1 VAEPESRRADA
12 HRGAG
17 ARGEN
22 NADAGL
28 GPRELIEFGPA
39 LARLGLFASLR
50 AAGWA
55 TASTAAAWKRIA
67 CAVRDRES
75 PVDLAVAVR
84 EEAVAAARDALGVND
99 IEETLGRM
107 TSEPPET
114 FDDDEPQRA
123 DLRERARELL
133 VRSASLGPEDDRH
146 PAFGLVLEQL
156 APDELR
162 ILRVLAASPGQ
173 AALDVEAR
181 GPLGMGSRDVAR
193 RLSLLGDRAGCRHP
207 ERVQLYLDNLLRL
220 GLVQMG
226 DEPFEDEELYEVL
239 EAQPEVN
246 EAKEKASSGATRA
259 KSRRHRIELSSFGR
273 AFCETCLPTAES
285 D

>member
-1 VAEPESRRADA
+1 MAQPETNSSRAD
-12 HRGAG
+12 RRAG
-17 ARGEN
+17 ARRG
-22 NADAGL
+22 DPDGGL
-28 GPRELIEFGPA
+28 GPREFIELGPA

-55 TASTAAAWKRIA
+55 TASTAAIWKRIA
-67 CAVRDRES
+67 CAARDRES
-75 PVDLAVAVR
+75 PVEFAVSVR
-84 EEAVAAARDALGVND
+84 EQAVEAARQALGVND

-107 TSEPPET
+107 TSEPPERS
-114 FDDDEPQRA
+114 DDGEAQSG

-133 VRSASLGPEDDRH
+133 ARSARLDPDDDRH
-146 PAFGLVLEQL
+146 PAFGLILEQL
-156 APDELR
+156 APDEMR
-162 ILRVLAASPGQ
+162 ILRVLATSRGQ
-173 AALDVEAR
+173 AAIDVEAK
-181 GPLGMGSRDVAR
+181 GPLGGSKGVARR

-220 GLVQMG
+220 GLVQIS

-246 EAKEKASSGATRA
+246 EAKDEASSSASRA
-259 KSRRHRIELSSFGR
+259 KSLRHRIELSSFGR
-273 AFCETCLPTAES
+273 AFCETCLPLAEP

>member
-1 VAEPESRRADA
+1 MAEPQSRRASA
-12 HRGAG
+12 HRRDETGADG
-17 ARGEN
+17 
-22 NADAGL
+22 GL
-28 GPRELIEFGPA
+28 GPRELIEFAPA

-75 PVDLAVAVR
+75 PVDLAVSVR
-84 EEAVAAARDALGVND
+84 REAVAAARQALGVED

-107 TSEPPET
+107 TSEPPEPA
-114 FDDDEPQRA
+114 DDGDAGRA

-133 VRSASLGPEDDRH
+133 LRSASLDPEDDRH
-146 PAFGLVLEQL
+146 PAFGLILEQL

-162 ILRVLAASPGQ
+162 ILRVLATGSGQ
-173 AALDVEAR
+173 AAIDVEAR
-181 GPLGMGSRDVAR
+181 GPLGVGSRGVAR

-220 GLVQMG
+220 GLVQIS

-246 EAKEKASSGATRA
+246 EAKEEASSGAIRA
-259 KSRRHRIELSSFGR
+259 KSLRHRIELSSFGR
-273 AFCETCLPTAES
+273 SFCETCLPMAES

>member
-1 VAEPESRRADA
+1 MAQPQSS
-12 HRGAG
+12 GAG
-17 ARGEN
+17 AHRRAGSPRDTT
-22 NADAGL
+22 ADGGL

-67 CAVRDRES
+67 CALRDRES
-75 PVDLAVAVR
+75 AVELAVSVRDQAV
-84 EEAVAAARDALGVND
+84 EAARRALGVDD

-107 TSEPPET
+107 TSEPPEGS
-114 FDDDEPQRA
+114 DDGDTERG

-133 VRSASLGPEDDRH
+133 VRSARLDPEDDRH
-146 PAFGLVLEQL
+146 PAFGLILEQL

-173 AALDVEAR
+173 AAIDVEAR
-181 GPLGMGSRDVAR
+181 GPLGMGNRGVAR
-193 RLSLLGDRAGCRHP
+193 RLSMLGDRAGCRHP
-207 ERVQLYLDNLLRL
+207 DRVQLYLDNLLRL
-220 GLVQMG
+220 GLVQIS
-226 DEPFEDEELYEVL
+226 DEPFEDEELYQVL

-246 EAKEKASSGATRA
+246 EAKEEASSGATRA
-259 KSRRHRIELSSFGR
+259 KSLRHRIELSSFGR
-273 AFCETCLPTAES
+273 SFCETCLPAADS
-285 D
+285 G